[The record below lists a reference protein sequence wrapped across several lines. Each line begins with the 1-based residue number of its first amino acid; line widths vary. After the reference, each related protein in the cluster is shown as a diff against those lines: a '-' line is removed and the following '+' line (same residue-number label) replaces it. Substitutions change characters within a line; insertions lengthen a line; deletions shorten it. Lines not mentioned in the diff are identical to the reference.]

1 MAAGRRRVIFGGMT
15 RRLLTIIVASLS
27 LLAVT
32 GVTAL
37 AGPDGGHTA
46 NQLKKVERVTAPFKD
61 LRKAKAAGY
70 VQAGACTIGR
80 GGSMGVHFINP
91 ALLGDPKLDL
101 KKPELLLYEP
111 QENGHM
117 KLVAVEWMQ
126 LDDGQPAPRLMG
138 RTFNGPMNHNGRAPW
153 HYDLHVWTVRH
164 NPRGTF
170 SQYNPRVSC
179 AAADETETR

>member
-70 VQAGACTIGR
+70 VQAGGARSGVAARWACTSSTR
-80 GGSMGVHFINP
+80 RCSATP
-91 ALLGDPKLDL
+91 S
-101 KKPELLLYEP
+101 
-111 QENGHM
+111 
-117 KLVAVEWMQ
+117 
-126 LDDGQPAPRLMG
+126 
-138 RTFNGPMNHNGRAPW
+138 
-153 HYDLHVWTVRH
+153 WT
-164 NPRGTF
+164 
-170 SQYNPRVSC
+170 
-179 AAADETETR
+179 